1 MTRSADKTADRAET
15 SDSEFKKFGFY
26 LAINTS
32 VTGLGAVIYQLSD
45 NHSRPIA
52 YISHAFSDAELNW
65 GIPEKELYA
74 LIYSLE
80 KLKPYLYGPQFSCIM
95 DAKCLTWLYRVKDTT
110 PKLFSWCLQT
120 QGVEFSV

>member
-1 MTRSADKTADRAET
+1 MPTYTNRVAPVLVYPDLSAR
-15 SDSEFKKFGFY
+15 FY

-45 NHSRPIA
+45 DHFRPIA

-74 LIYSLE
+74 LMYSLE

-95 DAKCLTWLYRVKDTT
+95 DSKCHYMALPCKGY
-110 PKLFSWCLQT
+110 
-120 QGVEFSV
+120 